1 MAQLKPGSRWTSS
14 VCDTEVIVVKGPP
27 DEVELTCGGVTMVAA
42 GKEPAAGAL
51 EDSASEGTLLGKR
64 YVDDGDTMEV
74 LCTKPGTGSLGADG
88 SSLQLKEAKPLPAS
102 D

>member
-1 MAQLKPGSRWTSS
+1 MVQLKPGSRWASS

-27 DEVELTCGGVTMVAA
+27 DEVEVTCGGVTMVAA
-42 GKEPAAGAL
+42 GEEPVTGTL
-51 EDSASEGTLLGKR
+51 DNSASAGTLLGKR

-74 LCTKPGTGSLGADG
+74 LCTKPGTGSLAANGVF
-88 SSLQLKEAKPLPAS
+88 LLLKEAKPLPAS

>member
-42 GKEPAAGAL
+42 GDEPAAGAL
-51 EDSASEGTLLGKR
+51 DESASEGTLLGKR

-74 LCTKPGTGSLGADG
+74 LCTKPGTGSLNADG
-88 SSLQLKEAKPLPAS
+88 TSLQLKEAKPLPAS

>member
-14 VCDTEVIVVKGPP
+14 VCDTEVIVVKGSP
-27 DEVELTCGGVTMVAA
+27 DPVELTCGGVAMVAA
-42 GKEPAAGAL
+42 GEEPAAGAL
-51 EDSASEGTLLGKR
+51 EDGTSEGTLLGKR
-64 YVDDGDTMEV
+64 YVVDGDTMEV

-88 SSLQLKEAKPLPAS
+88 APLQLKEAKPLPAS

>member
-27 DEVELTCGGVTMVAA
+27 DEAELTCGGVTMVAA
-42 GKEPAAGAL
+42 GEEPAAGAL
-51 EDSASEGTLLGKR
+51 DDSASEGTLLGKR

-88 SSLQLKEAKPLPAS
+88 ASLQLKEAKPLPAS

>member
-14 VCDTEVIVVKGPP
+14 VCDTEVIVVKGSP
-27 DEVELTCGGVTMVAA
+27 DPVELTCGGVAMVAA
-42 GKEPAAGAL
+42 GEEPAAGAL
-51 EDSASEGTLLGKR
+51 DDSASEGTLLGKR

-88 SSLQLKEAKPLPAS
+88 ASLQLKEAKPLPAS

>member
-1 MAQLKPGSRWTSS
+1 MAKLKPGSRWTSS

-27 DEVELTCGGVTMVAA
+27 DEVELTCGGVAMVAA
-42 GKEPAAGAL
+42 GEEPAAGAL
-51 EDSASEGTLLGKR
+51 DDSASEGTLLGKR

-74 LCTKPGTGSLGADG
+74 LCTKPGTGSLCADG
-88 SSLQLKEAKPLPAS
+88 ASLQLKEAKPLPAS

>member
-14 VCDTEVIVVKGPP
+14 VWDTEVIVVKGPP

-42 GKEPAAGAL
+42 GKEPAAGTL
-51 EDSASEGTLLGKR
+51 DDGASEGTLLGKR
-64 YVDDGDTMEV
+64 YVDDDDTMEV
-74 LCTKPGTGSLGADG
+74 LCTKPGTGALGADG
-88 SSLQLKEAKPLPAS
+88 ASLQLKEAKPLPAS

>member
-14 VCDTEVIVVKGPP
+14 VCDTEVIVVKGSP

-42 GKEPAAGAL
+42 GEEPAAGAL

-88 SSLQLKEAKPLPAS
+88 ASLQLKEAKPLPAS

>member
-14 VCDTEVIVVKGPP
+14 VCDTEVIVVKGSP
-27 DEVELTCGGVTMVAA
+27 DEVQLTCGGVAMVAA
-42 GKEPAAGAL
+42 GEEPAAGAL

-88 SSLQLKEAKPLPAS
+88 APLQLKEAKPLPAS

>member
-14 VCDTEVIVVKGPP
+14 VCDTEVIVVKGAP
-27 DEVELTCGGVTMVAA
+27 DPVELTCGGVAMVAA
-42 GKEPAAGAL
+42 GEEPAAGAL
-51 EDSASEGTLLGKR
+51 EDGTSEGTLLGKR

-88 SSLQLKEAKPLPAS
+88 ASLQLKEAKPLPAS

>member
-1 MAQLKPGSRWTSS
+1 MTQLKPGSRWTSS

-27 DEVELTCGGVTMVAA
+27 DEDELTCGGVTMVAA
-42 GKEPAAGAL
+42 GEEPAAGAL
-51 EDSASEGTLLGKR
+51 DDSASEGTLLGKR

-74 LCTKPGTGSLGADG
+74 LCTKPGTGSLGADEA
-88 SSLQLKEAKPLPAS
+88 SLQLKEAKPLPAS

>member
-14 VCDTEVIVVKGPP
+14 VCDTEVIGVKGPP

-42 GKEPAAGAL
+42 GEEPAAGAL

-88 SSLQLKEAKPLPAS
+88 ASLQLKEAKPLPAS

>member
-42 GKEPAAGAL
+42 GEEPAAGAL

-74 LCTKPGTGSLGADG
+74 LCTKPGTGALGADG
-88 SSLQLKEAKPLPAS
+88 ASLQLKEAKPLPAS

>member
-1 MAQLKPGSRWTSS
+1 MAKLKPGSRWPSS
-14 VCDTEVIVVKGPP
+14 VCDTEVIVVKGSP
-27 DEVELTCGGVTMVAA
+27 DPVELTCGGVAMVAA
-42 GKEPAAGAL
+42 GEEPAAGAL
-51 EDSASEGTLLGKR
+51 DDSASEGTLLGKR

-88 SSLQLKEAKPLPAS
+88 ASLQLKEAKPLPAS

>member
-1 MAQLKPGSRWTSS
+1 MAKLKPGSRWTSS

-42 GKEPAAGAL
+42 GEEPAAGAL

-88 SSLQLKEAKPLPAS
+88 ASLQLKEAKPLPAS

>member
-27 DEVELTCGGVTMVAA
+27 GEVELTCGGVTMVAA
-42 GKEPAAGAL
+42 GEEPAAGAL
-51 EDSASEGTLLGKR
+51 DDSASEGTLLGKR
-64 YVDDGDTMEV
+64 YVNDGDTMEV

-88 SSLQLKEAKPLPAS
+88 ASLQLKEAKPLPAS

>member
-1 MAQLKPGSRWTSS
+1 MAKLKPGSRWTSS

-42 GKEPAAGAL
+42 GEEPAAGAL

-88 SSLQLKEAKPLPAS
+88 APLQLKEAKPLPAS

>member
-14 VCDTEVIVVKGPP
+14 VCDTEVIVVKGSP
-27 DEVELTCGGVTMVAA
+27 DPVELTCGGVAMVAA
-42 GKEPAAGAL
+42 GEEPAAGAL
-51 EDSASEGTLLGKR
+51 EDGTSEGTLLGKR

-88 SSLQLKEAKPLPAS
+88 ASLQLKEAKPLPAS

>member
-1 MAQLKPGSRWTSS
+1 MAKLKPGSRWTSS

-27 DEVELTCGGVTMVAA
+27 DEVELTCGGVTMVAV
-42 GKEPAAGAL
+42 GEEPAAGGL
-51 EDSASEGTLLGKR
+51 DDSASEGTLLGKR

-88 SSLQLKEAKPLPAS
+88 ASLQLKEAKPLPAS

>member
-27 DEVELTCGGVTMVAA
+27 DEVELTCGGVTIVAA
-42 GKEPAAGAL
+42 GEEPAAGAL

-88 SSLQLKEAKPLPAS
+88 ASLQLKEAKPLPAS

>member
-1 MAQLKPGSRWTSS
+1 MAQLKPGTRWTSS

-42 GKEPAAGAL
+42 GEEPAAGTLDDGACK
-51 EDSASEGTLLGKR
+51 GTLLGKR
-64 YVDDGDTMEV
+64 YVDDDDTMEV
-74 LCTKPGTGSLGADG
+74 LCTKPGIGSLGANG
-88 SSLQLKEAKPLPAS
+88 ASLQLKEAKPLPAS

>member
-42 GKEPAAGAL
+42 SEEPAAGAL

-88 SSLQLKEAKPLPAS
+88 ASLQLKEAKPLPAS

>member
-1 MAQLKPGSRWTSS
+1 MAKLKPGSRWTSS

-27 DEVELTCGGVTMVAA
+27 DEVELTCGGVAMVAA
-42 GKEPAAGAL
+42 GEEPAAGAL
-51 EDSASEGTLLGKR
+51 DDGASGGTLLGKR

-88 SSLQLKEAKPLPAS
+88 ASLQLKEAKPLPAS

>member
-1 MAQLKPGSRWTSS
+1 MAKLKPGSRWTSS

-42 GKEPAAGAL
+42 GEEPAAGAL
-51 EDSASEGTLLGKR
+51 DDSASEGTLLGKR
-64 YVDDGDTMEV
+64 YIDDGDTMEV

-88 SSLQLKEAKPLPAS
+88 ASLQLKEAKPLPAS

>member
-1 MAQLKPGSRWTSS
+1 MAQLQPGSRWTSS

-27 DEVELTCGGVTMVAA
+27 DAVELTCGGVTMVAA
-42 GKEPAAGAL
+42 GEEPVAGGL
-51 EDSASEGTLLGKR
+51 DDGASEGTLLGKR
-64 YVDDGDTMEV
+64 YVADGATMEV

-88 SSLQLKEAKPLPAS
+88 ASLQLKEAKPLPAS